1 MRFTDLAN
9 KSIAGIACALWA
21 CCGVAAAQTDY
32 VVRVGDEQISVAEF
46 QQRAQNMMKT
56 GFRHIDIED
65 PQAKKVFLDGI
76 IAHELLAQEGMRRG
90 LDRDTVVADEVRRV
104 EEQALRSK
112 LYEVA
117 ALTGD
122 YSSTE
127 EELQMFFVEREFDTE
142 VYSQH
147 IVCATEAEAW
157 EVLNRLGEGETFAE
171 LFLLYSV
178 PHIQKRFAPAGRVG
192 WVKTGGL
199 LPPLIEPFKSMKPG
213 EVYPQPVETSSG
225 FHVFKLEERR
235 QTGFAANR
243 DWLERRLREVKR
255 GRDMEAYVN
264 ELRQRYALTLN
275 PEAMQRLQALA
286 PGVKEWSGED
296 QVLLN
301 WQGGEL
307 TLSEYL
313 EYHRLGRVKHPAS
326 LDSARLHKAADGLA
340 GREIML
346 AEARRLKL
354 DDDPEIRTKT
364 KTRRDELLIQWLYRV
379 EGKAVALEQ
388 DVKEEEIRTFYD
400 ENTDMFTRED
410 GEVAGF
416 DLVRDS
422 IRGALL
428 THKENKAMDDLIARL
443 REERKGEIEIYLIGL
458 DRVQLVRPVAPGKPE
473 PLLK

>member
-1 MRFTDLAN
+1 MHFTDRAN
-9 KSIAGIACALWA
+9 KSIVGIACALLA
-21 CCGVAAAQTDY
+21 CCCVAAAETEY
-32 VVRVGDEQISVAEF
+32 VVRVGDEKISVVEF
-46 QQRAQNMMKT
+46 QQRAQKMMKT

-90 LDRDTVVADEVRRV
+90 LDRDTVVAEEVQRV
-104 EEQALRSK
+104 EEQALRNK

-127 EELQMFFVEREFDTE
+127 EELQVFFVEREFDTE

-147 IVCATEAEAW
+147 IVCATEEEAW
-157 EVLNRLGEGETFAE
+157 EVLDQLGKGATFDD
-171 LFLLYSV
+171 LFPLYSV
-178 PHIQKRFAPAGRVG
+178 PHIQKRFAPDGRVG
-192 WVKTGGL
+192 WVKTGSL
-199 LPPLIEPFKSMKPG
+199 LLPLIEPFKSMEPG

-225 FHVFKLEERR
+225 FHVFKLEDRR
-235 QTGFAANR
+235 ETDFAAIR
-243 DWLERRLREVKR
+243 GWLERRLREVKR

-264 ELRQRYALTLN
+264 ELRQHYALTLN
-275 PEAMQRLQALA
+275 PKVMQRLQALA
-286 PGVKEWSGED
+286 AGVKEWPGGD
-296 QVLLN
+296 QVLLT

-307 TLSEYL
+307 TLGEYL

-326 LDSARLHKAADGLA
+326 LDSAGLHKAADGLA

-346 AEARRLKL
+346 AEARRLEL
-354 DDDPEIRTKT
+354 DDDPEVKTKT

-388 DVKEEEIRTFYD
+388 DATEEEIRRFYD
-400 ENTDMFTRED
+400 ENIDMFSRRD
-410 GEVAGF
+410 GEVASF

-428 THKENKAMDDLIARL
+428 THKENRAMDDLIAQL
-443 REERKGEIEIYLIGL
+443 REERKGEIEIYPIGL
-458 DRVQLVRPVAPGKPE
+458 DQAQLVRPAKPKPSPE
-473 PLLK
+473 

>member
-9 KSIAGIACALWA
+9 KCITGIACALLA
-21 CCGVAAAQTDY
+21 YSMAAAQSEY
-32 VVRVGDEQISVAEF
+32 VARVGDEKISIAEF
-46 QQRAQNMMKT
+46 QQRAQKMMKT
-56 GFRHIDIED
+56 GFRHIDIAD

-76 IAHELLAQEGMRRG
+76 IAHELLAQEGVRRG
-90 LDRDTVVADEVRRV
+90 LDRDTVIAEEVRRV

-122 YSSTE
+122 YSSSE
-127 EELQMFFVEREFDTE
+127 EELQVFFVERQFDTQ
-142 VYSQH
+142 VSSQH
-147 IVCATEAEAW
+147 IVCASEKEAW
-157 EVLNRLGEGETFAE
+157 EVLDRLGQGETFTE
-171 LFLLYSV
+171 LFPLYSV
-178 PHIQKRFAPAGRVG
+178 PHIQKRFAPDGRVG

-199 LPPLIEPFKSMKPG
+199 LPPLIEPLKSLEPG

-235 QTGFAANR
+235 ETDFAATR

-255 GRDMEAYVN
+255 GRDMEAYVDQ
-264 ELRQRYALTLN
+264 LRQRYALTLN

-286 PGVKEWSGED
+286 PGVKEWSEAD
-296 QVLLN
+296 QVLLA

-307 TLSEYL
+307 TLGEYL
-313 EYHRLGRVKHPAS
+313 AYHRLGRVKHPAS
-326 LDSARLHKAADGLA
+326 LDSVELHKAADGLA

-346 AEARRLKL
+346 AEARKLKL
-354 DDDPEIRTKT
+354 DEDPAIRNKA

-379 EGKAVALEQ
+379 EGKAAALEQ
-388 DVKEEEIRTFYD
+388 GVAEGEIRTFYD
-400 ENTDMFTRED
+400 ENTDMFTRQD
-410 GEVAGF
+410 GEVADF

-428 THKENKAMDDLIARL
+428 THRENKAMDALIARL
-443 REERKGEIEIYLIGL
+443 REERTGEIEIYLLGL
-458 DRVQLVRPVAPGKPE
+458 DRVQLVRPVAPAKREAAP
-473 PLLK
+473 K